1 MSNIDKAARIVRDL
15 SEVDGETIGY
25 AHAHNIA
32 RALADAGLLAEDL
45 PEPDLDHRDP
55 AHRAEFEAWWEGP
68 VPDVWN
74 KGLPDVFT
82 VQVFPDKPEVGLY
95 LDLEPLEPFSPQE
108 ARKLAYSLLA
118 AANYTE
124 EE

>member
-1 MSNIDKAARIVRDL
+1 MNNQDRVAKVIDRHGFDPCR
-15 SEVDGETIGY
+15 EPEC
-25 AHAHNIA
+25 IA
-32 RALADAGLLAEDL
+32 QDLADAGLLAPDL
-45 PEPDLDHRDP
+45 PDPDLDHRDP

-95 LDLEPLEPFSPQE
+95 LDLEPFEPFSPQE
-108 ARKLAYSLLA
+108 ARKLAYALLA
-118 AANYTE
+118 AAQHQE
-124 EE
+124 GSSE